1 MKLLFTIIVYLTWLG
16 ASWFIHAQNEDN
28 FVQETLKQL
37 STSGEKYVNE
47 ELQRALSGVKH
58 MKKVIDQNAEKH
70 EHLIM
75 SLKHSSEKKQRA
87 LQLANDVQQKLQEAE
102 DQCKEALQNSWD
114 DCKPCLK
121 DTCQTFYTSNC
132 RRGFFSFSAK
142 VENFFQE
149 FSPFLSTFDN
159 QDILVNQNEERG
171 NNELAHMEDS
181 FKEMV
186 SEVSTLFDR
195 SVSLFYKLHEEFDQ
209 SFQAAFISGLNVE
222 GAQKKQIPLNDVD
235 SAQGFL
241 EGLTLNNVMESFF
254 DFGKAIFEEFSSVV
268 TEVLDEFHDTVT
280 EEEEHEGD
288 PERANLSS
296 RIMIRPN
303 KNLCRALRRNIS
315 ECWHLQSKCY
325 LCQEPLSQECSSVP
339 ELRSKLSEISQLMNI
354 SIQQYEE
361 VLQIVQ
367 HHAENTGSWFKHMA
381 DSFGWVA
388 ELVNASVDSDNMFSI
403 TTVLPRGDETD
414 PMSTSDTTVKV
425 NLLSSPTFT
434 FTVPDGLKVQDPAF
448 VKYVAGEALE
458 RYKMLFKHDVP

>member
-37 STSGEKYVNE
+37 STRGEKYVNE

-70 EHLIM
+70 EHLIL

-87 LQLANDVQQKLQEAE
+87 LQLANDVQQKLQDAE

-121 DTCQTFYTSNC
+121 DTCQTFFTSNC

-159 QDILVNQNEERG
+159 QDILVNQNEESG
-171 NNELAHMEDS
+171 DNVLAHMEDS

-186 SEVSTLFDR
+186 SEVSMLFDR

-222 GAQKKQIPLNDVD
+222 GAQNKKIPLNDVD
-235 SAQGFL
+235 STQGFL
-241 EGLTLNNVMESFF
+241 EGLTLENVMESFF

-268 TEVLDEFHDTVT
+268 TEVLDEFNDTVT
-280 EEEEHEGD
+280 EEEEHEED
-288 PERANLSS
+288 PEKENLSS

-367 HHAENTGSWFKHMA
+367 QHAENTGSWFKHMA

-388 ELVNASVDSDNMFSI
+388 ELVNASVDSDNMFNI
-403 TTVLPRGDETD
+403 TTVLPQGDETD
-414 PMSTSDTTVKV
+414 PMSTSDTTVEV

-434 FTVPDGLKVQDPAF
+434 FTVPGGLKVQDPAF

-458 RYKMLFKHDVP
+458 HYRKLFKHDVP

>member
-1 MKLLFTIIVYLTWLG
+1 MNVAAKEFKSLNEVNFLSTDRHTIDG
-16 ASWFIHAQNEDN
+16 C
-28 FVQETLKQL
+28 VQEVIKGLDLEL

-280 EEEEHEGD
+280 EEEEHEGG
-288 PERANLSS
+288 N
-296 RIMIRPN
+296 
-303 KNLCRALRRNIS
+303 
-315 ECWHLQSKCY
+315 
-325 LCQEPLSQECSSVP
+325 VP

-403 TTVLPRGDETD
+403 TTVG
-414 PMSTSDTTVKV
+414 SD
-425 NLLSSPTFT
+425 
-434 FTVPDGLKVQDPAF
+434 
-448 VKYVAGEALE
+448 Y
-458 RYKMLFKHDVP
+458 